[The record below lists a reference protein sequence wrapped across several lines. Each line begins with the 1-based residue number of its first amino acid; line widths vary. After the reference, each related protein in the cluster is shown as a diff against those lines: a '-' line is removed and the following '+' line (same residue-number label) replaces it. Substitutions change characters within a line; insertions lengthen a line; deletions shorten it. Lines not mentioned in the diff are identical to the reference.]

1 MLISIQQVAKAL
13 PDPSIFLPLTAIAF
27 VAGFISSM
35 AGAGGMLTLPAL
47 LWAGLPP
54 ITALATN
61 KVQSTLGTL
70 SSAWNFFRKGHL
82 ELRPLLP
89 SFITALL
96 GACLGTWAALSVG
109 NELLALLLPVLL
121 IAIGLYFL
129 LAPKMTDENR
139 QSRLSPAQF
148 ACTAAPL
155 MGFYGGFFGP
165 GMGSIFP
172 FLLVLLL
179 GYGLRKATAQTKAM
193 VLSVNGVS
201 AVIFIVGG
209 HVNWSL
215 AIAMSLAQVVGA
227 RLGSNLVISR
237 GSALVQ
243 PVIVAVTLLV
253 AFKLLVLP

>member
-1 MLISIQQVAKAL
+1 M
-13 PDPSIFLPLTAIAF
+13 PDPAVFVVLVVIAF
-27 VAGFISSM
+27 AAGFISSI
-35 AGAGGMLTLPAL
+35 AGAGGVLTLPAL

-70 SSAWNFFRKGHL
+70 SSTWNFFRKGHL
-82 ELRPLLP
+82 DLKPLLP
-89 SFITALL
+89 SMATALA
-96 GACLGTWAALSVG
+96 GSCLGTWAVQRVG
-109 NELLALLLPVLL
+109 NEVLATLIPVLL

-129 LAPKMTDENR
+129 V
-139 QSRLSPAQF
+139 SPRISDDHREPRISSLQF
-148 ACTAAPL
+148 AMTAAPL

-172 FLLVLLL
+172 FLMVWLM

-201 AVIFIVGG
+201 ATIFIIGG
-209 HVNWSL
+209 HVIWSL
-215 AIAMSLAQVVGA
+215 AIAMSLAQIVGA

-237 GSALVQ
+237 GGALVQ
-243 PVIVAVTLLV
+243 PVIIVVTLAV
-253 AFKLLVLP
+253 ALKLLIAP